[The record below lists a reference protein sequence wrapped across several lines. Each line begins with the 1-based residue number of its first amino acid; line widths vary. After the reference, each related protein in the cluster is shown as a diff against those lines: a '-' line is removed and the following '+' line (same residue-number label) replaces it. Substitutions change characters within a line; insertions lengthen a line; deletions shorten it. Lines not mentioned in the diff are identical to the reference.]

1 MKHKRRNIKVEEQKY
16 SEQTE
21 KYSKTETQM
30 DASRRRKT
38 QEEQNV
44 GFTLAHG
51 INRRHP
57 DREKQRDIRY
67 DAARQTDKHR
77 RQTIRCSQTDR
88 ETQETDDKMHPDSRE
103 AHK

>member
-21 KYSKTETQM
+21 KYSKTETQE

-57 DREKQRDIRY
+57 ERRRKTE
-67 DAARQTDKHR
+67 RQTV
-77 RQTIRCSQTDR
+77 
-88 ETQETDDKMHPDSRE
+88 
-103 AHK
+103 